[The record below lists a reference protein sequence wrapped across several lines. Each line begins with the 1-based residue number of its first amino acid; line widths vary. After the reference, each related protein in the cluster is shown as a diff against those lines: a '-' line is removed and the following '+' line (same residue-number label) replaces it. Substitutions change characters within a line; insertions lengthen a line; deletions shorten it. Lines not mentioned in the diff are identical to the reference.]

1 VSAWLLGVLAR
12 YCSLSIREFAG
23 NLRPSPEPSGKI
35 GQPAVPAFA
44 TINVYS
50 GVPWGDACRT
60 ERKSSLSLAPR
71 LREIRAG
78 FEPAFWI
85 ANLTELFERLAYY
98 ATAAVLAIY
107 LNEQLHFSS
116 QLTGWLIGTFGLV
129 VWFLPILGG
138 TLADRFGFR
147 RALMFAYL
155 VMTIGYFLLGSL
167 SAPWMEPLRRAL
179 SDKWLVL
186 AILLVPALGPG
197 VVKPCVA
204 GTTARASSENV
215 RSLGYSIY
223 YTIVNIGGAL
233 GPIIAWLVRKQLG
246 LGIENVFR
254 VAAASVFLMFW
265 TTLLFYREP
274 VRSGEEKVPSVSAA
288 IRNMVVVLG
297 NGRFI
302 TFLLI
307 SSGFYIV
314 FWQEFISAPLF
325 VRKYINPQ
333 ADVDLLLSVDP
344 IVVICLQILVA
355 YLTRRMPAIRAIAL
369 GFLCTGLSWV
379 ILAIHPTVP
388 MVIATFIVLA
398 IGEVIQASRYYEYIS
413 RLAPSGQQGVYMG
426 YAFLPVAIGYFIAG
440 GLGGYLLHEFGD
452 VLGRPQQMW
461 WVIAAIGTL
470 TAALMWLYD
479 RLIQPVEAGSPAG

>member
-1 VSAWLLGVLAR
+1 MLGVAGAR
-12 YCSLSIREFAG
+12 GTF
-23 NLRPSPEPSGKI
+23 
-35 GQPAVPAFA
+35 
-44 TINVYS
+44 
-50 GVPWGDACRT
+50 
-60 ERKSSLSLAPR
+60 LSLAPR

-78 FEPAFWI
+78 FERSFWV

-155 VMTIGYFLLGSL
+155 VMTVGYFLLGSL
-167 SAPWMEPLRRAL
+167 SAVWMEPLRHAL
-179 SDKWLVL
+179 GDKWLVL

-246 LGIENVFR
+246 LGIASVFR

-265 TTLLFYREP
+265 ATLFFYREP
-274 VRSGEEKVPSVSAA
+274 NRSGEEQVASVSAA
-288 IRNMVVVLG
+288 IKNMFVVLG
-297 NGRFI
+297 NRRFVA
-302 TFLLI
+302 FLLI

-325 VRKYINPQ
+325 VRKYINAQ

-355 YLTRRMPAIRAIAL
+355 YLTRTMPAIRAIAL
-369 GFLCTGLSWV
+369 GFLVTGLSWV
-379 ILAIHPTVP
+379 LLAIHPTVP
-388 MVIATFIVLA
+388 MVVASFAVLA

-413 RLAPSGQQGVYMG
+413 RLAPAGQQGVYMG
-426 YAFLPVAIGYFIAG
+426 YAFLPVAIGYFVAG

-452 VLGRPQQMW
+452 VLRRPQQMW
-461 WVIAAIGTL
+461 WVIAAIGAL
-470 TAALMWLYD
+470 TAAMMWLYD
-479 RLIQPVEAGSPAG
+479 KFMKPEDAARAMA

>member
-1 VSAWLLGVLAR
+1 
-12 YCSLSIREFAG
+12 
-23 NLRPSPEPSGKI
+23 
-35 GQPAVPAFA
+35 
-44 TINVYS
+44 
-50 GVPWGDACRT
+50 
-60 ERKSSLSLAPR
+60 LSLAQR
-71 LREIRAG
+71 LREIRSG

-107 LNEQLHFSS
+107 LSEQLHFSS
-116 QLTGWLIGTFGLV
+116 ELTGWLIGTFGLV

-155 VMTIGYFLLGSL
+155 LMTLGYFLLGSL
-167 SAPWMEPLRRAL
+167 SAVWMEPLRRAIP
-179 SDKWLVL
+179 DKWLVL

-204 GTTARASSENV
+204 GTTARASSESV

-223 YTIVNIGGAL
+223 YTIVNIGGAI
-233 GPIIAWLVRKQLG
+233 GPIIAFLVRKRLN

-254 VAAASVFLMFW
+254 VAACSVFLMFW
-265 TTLLFYREP
+265 VTLFFYREP
-274 VRSGEEKVPSVSAA
+274 TRSGEERVASLSTA
-288 IRNMVVVLG
+288 IKNMFVVLG
-297 NGRFI
+297 NRRFV

-314 FWQEFISAPLF
+314 FWQAFISVPLF
-325 VRKYINPQ
+325 VRKYIDPR

-344 IVVICLQILVA
+344 TAVICFQILVA
-355 YLTRRMPAIRAIAL
+355 YATRKMPAVRAIAS
-369 GFLCTGLSWV
+369 GFLFAGIGWL
-379 ILAIHPTVP
+379 ILAVHPTVL
-388 MVIATFIVLA
+388 MVAATFVVLA
-398 IGEVIQASRYYEYIS
+398 LGEMIQASRYYEYIS
-413 RLAPSGQQGVYMG
+413 RLAPPGQQGLYMG

-440 GLGGYLLHEFGD
+440 GLGGYLLHEFGE

-461 WVIAAIGTL
+461 WIIAAIGIL
-470 TAALMWLYD
+470 TAALMWFYD
-479 RLIQPVEAGSPAG
+479 KIAKPSQVATPVP

>member
-1 VSAWLLGVLAR
+1 
-12 YCSLSIREFAG
+12 
-23 NLRPSPEPSGKI
+23 
-35 GQPAVPAFA
+35 
-44 TINVYS
+44 
-50 GVPWGDACRT
+50 
-60 ERKSSLSLAPR
+60 LSLALR
-71 LREIRAG
+71 LREIRSG
-78 FEPAFWI
+78 FEPSFWI

-107 LNEQLHFSS
+107 LSEQLHFSTE
-116 QLTGWLIGTFGLV
+116 LTGWLIGTFGLV

-167 SAPWMEPLRRAL
+167 SATWMEPLRHAL

-265 TTLLFYREP
+265 TTLFFYREP
-274 VRSGEEKVPSVSAA
+274 NRSDEEQVASVSAA
-288 IRNMVVVLG
+288 IKNMFVVLS
-297 NGRFI
+297 NRRFVA
-302 TFLLI
+302 FLLI

-325 VRKYINPQ
+325 VRKYIDAK

-355 YLTRRMPAIRAIAL
+355 YLTRTMPAIRAIAL
-369 GFLCTGLSWV
+369 GFLITGLSWA

-388 MVIATFIVLA
+388 MAVATFAVLA

-440 GLGGYLLHEFGD
+440 GLGGYLLHEFGE
-452 VLGRPQQMW
+452 VLQRPQQMW
-461 WVIAAIGTL
+461 WIVTAIGVS
-470 TAALMWLYD
+470 TAVLMWLYD
-479 RLIQPVEAGSPAG
+479 TFLKPREGAGAAS